1 MEVVH
6 CYQVMHA
13 PHANVTD
20 NTNNNIM
27 LILLVIMIIM
37 IMIIIRLSLLL
48 SIINRRDCH
57 IIVTPAKGCN
67 VLIHFS

>member
-37 IMIIIRLSLLL
+37 IMIIIIIVNNQQARLSHY
-48 SIINRRDCH
+48 SYTR
-57 IIVTPAKGCN
+57 
-67 VLIHFS
+67 